1 MHGRAAPP
9 ATRISFLR
17 PRTSRGV
24 DGAKLIRPTTVGPPA
39 ERRLAPFRRVEKRPF
54 RGSLTERRR
63 LGFAATPVSRLFGR
77 RVSRYAD
84 SVLMADDDQTRS
96 RAILELSPVTRL
108 KGRGDVA
115 PPADLPPG

>member
-1 MHGRAAPP
+1 MAA
-9 ATRISFLR
+9 
-17 PRTSRGV
+17 
-24 DGAKLIRPTTVGPPA
+24 VGPPA
-39 ERRLAPFRRVEKRPF
+39 GRRLAPFRRVEKRPF

-84 SVLMADDDQTRS
+84 SVLMADDDWS
-96 RAILELSPVTRL
+96 RCRAVFDLSRITRL

-115 PPADLPPG
+115 PPAGLATGSWRACRPQDASEHADAPRSRKS